1 MLIHFRFP
9 TFAVGFQEQQQTI
22 SLKVFLSLLEH
33 LLSKSGGDCT
43 FIHQFIECQSEYR
56 VFFTLIL
63 MQSGAEIEKWE
74 EKLRSQ
80 CVCYRRSAQRAI
92 FRQQQYFLHCF
103 GFSLLRKLFLW
114 HLPSKRFHIAHKK
127 KEVSAF
133 TKKNYCWA
141 GNKMECQ
148 APKLY
153 VWTLKR

>member
-63 MQSGAEIEKWE
+63 MQSGA
-74 EKLRSQ
+74 
-80 CVCYRRSAQRAI
+80 
-92 FRQQQYFLHCF
+92 
-103 GFSLLRKLFLW
+103 
-114 HLPSKRFHIAHKK
+114 
-127 KEVSAF
+127 
-133 TKKNYCWA
+133 
-141 GNKMECQ
+141 
-148 APKLY
+148 
-153 VWTLKR
+153 